1 MTLRELLAYTGKW
14 RDQLGLSQWEI
25 EAKWM
30 SAADRRSMPDTNG
43 YCWWSEQHQYA
54 EIRVSKD
61 SEDIEHTVIHELLHL
76 RLEGHEVM
84 AEMDNHRTPVEV
96 CINRLADQLR
106 RMEKRDKMYETVVC
120 RLTKGKKVGK

>member
-1 MTLRELLAYTGKW
+1 MTLRELLAYTAKW

-25 EAKWM
+25 EVKWM
-30 SAADRRSMPDTNG
+30 CAADSRSMPDANG

-54 EIRVSKD
+54 EIRIAKD
-61 SEDIEHTVIHELLHL
+61 STDIEHTVIHELLHL
-76 RLEGHEVM
+76 RLEGHAVM
-84 AEMDNHRTPVEV
+84 ADTDVHRTPIEV

-106 RMEKRDKMYETVVC
+106 RMEKRDKLYETAVC